1 MLEFPKAKTT
11 EEKLLFIYGFIG
23 TMPIVEVLGF
33 TGLTWLTLLMI
44 GYLFFNG
51 IKCKIKKATLPFI
64 VFTLLTFVSS
74 FICLVSGMDRMW
86 KTIQI
91 PNMIWQACF
100 LIIFLNY
107 YNRKGM
113 QKCLFYIKGV
123 YWASFAHAIW
133 GILQLLI
140 YEIAHVSINKVIFF
154 DLMHVQMAEYV
165 QMRGNGNSIAMT
177 GFCWNAGNFAPLLV
191 IGYVF
196 SPSIYLKMLFAAVS
210 ILSGSRTGI
219 IGIITCVVV
228 EVFFRLSK
236 RHKKI
241 KRTYIVGGG
250 VILLIAIVTICSNS
264 KLMDSISHRI
274 QEMMGTL
281 SLDYLHTQ
289 SSSTVHAR
297 YWTSVPIVTQWNGVL
312 NNLFG
317 YGNGCSGYPFAI
329 LYGQYDDHNWV
340 VECDYI
346 NNLWS
351 FGYIGF
357 ALWYSWY
364 GNHVFKGKKLDKKF
378 LVLFLG
384 LLVEGITYNVTF
396 NWCFLFLLFVFIE
409 IDYSNDFISG
419 NDVLITGEKKRA
431 IIRNY

>member
-1 MLEFPKAKTT
+1 
-11 EEKLLFIYGFIG
+11 
-23 TMPIVEVLGF
+23 
-33 TGLTWLTLLMI
+33 
-44 GYLFFNG
+44 
-51 IKCKIKKATLPFI
+51 
-64 VFTLLTFVSS
+64 
-74 FICLVSGMDRMW
+74 
-86 KTIQI
+86 
-91 PNMIWQACF
+91 
-100 LIIFLNY
+100 
-107 YNRKGM
+107 
-113 QKCLFYIKGV
+113 
-123 YWASFAHAIW
+123 
-133 GILQLLI
+133 
-140 YEIAHVSINKVIFF
+140 
-154 DLMHVQMAEYV
+154 
-165 QMRGNGNSIAMT
+165 
-177 GFCWNAGNFAPLLV
+177 
-191 IGYVF
+191 
-196 SPSIYLKMLFAAVS
+196 
-210 ILSGSRTGI
+210 
-219 IGIITCVVV
+219 
-228 EVFFRLSK
+228 
-236 RHKKI
+236 
-241 KRTYIVGGG
+241 
-250 VILLIAIVTICSNS
+250 
-264 KLMDSISHRI
+264 
-274 QEMMGTL
+274 MMGTL

-419 NDVLITGEKKRA
+419 NDVLIAGEKKRA